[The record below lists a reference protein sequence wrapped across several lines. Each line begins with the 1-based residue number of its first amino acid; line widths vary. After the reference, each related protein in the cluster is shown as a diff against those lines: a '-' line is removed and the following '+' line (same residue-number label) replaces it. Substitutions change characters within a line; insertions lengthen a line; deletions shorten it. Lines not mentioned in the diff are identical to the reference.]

1 MREPTRNP
9 TKVVLAAAFL
19 ALAGCA
25 AAQDLTIVSKVTDGK
40 GSPRTATSYLASDRV
55 RIVQAEGTESI
66 LDFRRGE
73 MTILDGRN
81 KTYYVITKQD
91 LQQLAEAVKERMNS
105 PEMKRA
111 QEQLKNLPPEQ
122 RKKVE
127 AAMGGM
133 FGSFDVRK
141 AGTSR
146 RIAGYPCE
154 NWTIAFGEISRT
166 EECLTSELQ
175 FPVQAWDMYRDF
187 AASLQSMM
195 SAFGPAAKGFEEMQ
209 EKFKKLRG
217 FPLATTSTVSVMGH
231 TTVTTSEV
239 TEVRRGPIPASAWEI
254 PAGYR
259 KTENPMKKA
268 LRTKK

>member
-1 MREPTRNP
+1 MTTLRANTFI
-9 TKVVLAAAFL
+9 AAAVL
-19 ALAGCA
+19 TLGGSA
-25 AAQDLTIVSKVTDGK
+25 AAGDLTIVSKVTDGK
-40 GSPRTATSYLASDRV
+40 GAPRITTSYLSGDHV
-55 RIVQAEGTESI
+55 RIAQTEGTESI
-66 LDFRRGE
+66 LDLRRRE
-73 MTILDGRN
+73 MTVLDGRN
-81 KTYYVITKQD
+81 KTYSVITKQD
-91 LQQLAEAVKERMNS
+91 LDQFAAAVKERMNS
-105 PEMKRA
+105 PAMKRA
-111 QEQLKNLPPEQ
+111 QEELKKLPPEQ
-122 RKKVE
+122 RRKME
-127 AAMGGM
+127 DAMGSM
-133 FGSFDVRK
+133 FGSFEVHD

-154 NWTIAFGEISRT
+154 NWTITFGEISRT

-217 FPLATTSTVSVMGH
+217 FPLAATSTVTITGH
-231 TTVTTSEV
+231 RSVTTSEV
-239 TEVRRGPIPASAWEI
+239 TEVRQGPIAASAWEI

-268 LRTKK
+268 LSRKK